1 MARRGSKAPPDRT
14 DDNSQRSRSSRTTSS
29 ASSTTESRKRITLTP
44 RESCD
49 KDEHQSSSAPQTAY
63 ECGRCHLV
71 PAADVKSGMGSG
83 KGTSRQ
89 VTLKAAPCQYQDYR
103 LASDKPLHRTRE
115 EMRTFNALNIGGIAG
130 PKDDDNEKFGEVTLR
145 ENNESRRSYH
155 IHEYGFDPQRY
166 APRRDDSVES
176 IPRSAGSRLEYEEE
190 RKFQRDQRIADRHT
204 HADDIGVLAQRQKD
218 AKRNISA
225 QLLQDKRGGRRNL
238 DYSRCSSGTSDS
250 RSNKARRCSTNYKD
264 DDKSSSATSWVHV
277 GNSEEN
283 EKVNKKARVTLQE
296 VDNSSGISDTAGEYG
311 HDRKEYM
318 ARKLDE
324 ANQQAAKEK
333 LAYETRIA
341 ALTEEISRLRNTGM
355 AIDAYEPMP
364 PSRVEPGT
372 TTGERDVNGDLVIE
386 GISPL
391 AVERRK
397 DSSGSWQLYLMESH
411 AAAEPQDHETMDHH
425 ARHQRLHLSL
435 RHNCLLY
442 TSPSPR
448 DLSTSRMPSSA

>member
-1 MARRGSKAPPDRT
+1 MARRGNKAAQGFLPDRK
-14 DDNSQRSRSSRTTSS
+14 S
-29 ASSTTESRKRITLTP
+29 AMESRKRVSLTP

-49 KDEHQSSSAPQTAY
+49 EDEYPSSSAPPTAH
-63 ECGRCHLV
+63 ECGRRHLAPTTDV
-71 PAADVKSGMGSG
+71 RFVMGDDRDASKQAA
-83 KGTSRQ
+83 
-89 VTLKAAPCQYQDYR
+89 LNAHPCQYRDYR
-103 LASDKPLHRTRE
+103 IKHMAAHTEPLHCTRGE
-115 EMRTFNALNIGGIAG
+115 ILSFNALNIGGIFNIAG
-130 PKDDDNEKFGEVTLR
+130 PNDDNKTSFGEVTLR

-190 RKFQRDQRIADRHT
+190 RKFQRDQRIADRYT
-204 HADDIGVLAQRQKD
+204 HAEDIGVLAQRQKD
-218 AKRNISA
+218 AKKNTSA

-238 DYSRCSSGTSDS
+238 DYSRCSSGTRDS
-250 RSNKARRCSTNYKD
+250 GSNKARRCSMNYKD
-264 DDKSSSATSWVHV
+264 DDQSSSSTSWVHV
-277 GNSEEN
+277 GNSEDDET
-283 EKVNKKARVTLQE
+283 VNKKARVKLQE

-341 ALTEEISRLRNTGM
+341 ALTEEIVRLRNTS
-355 AIDAYEPMP
+355 ATIDAYEQMP

-372 TTGERDVNGDLVIE
+372 TTGERDVNGDLVVE
-386 GISPL
+386 GIVPL

-397 DSSGSWQLYLMESH
+397 DNSGNWQLYFDGEPRRCEASRSRDDGPSRSTPETSLESQ
-411 AAAEPQDHETMDHH
+411 AQAVSYT
-425 ARHQRLHLSL
+425 HLTL
-435 RHNCLLY
+435 P
-442 TSPSPR
+442 TS
-448 DLSTSRMPSSA
+448 DLV